1 MNKYDED
8 LNCPQITV
16 EIAEY
21 IQNFST
27 TMKGLSEM
35 EESLK
40 AALEMR
46 RDGDLFGSNKLLIEL
61 VLQHPDHA
69 ILHYECA
76 CSYDVLAQE
85 EEAIPFYGRALELGL
100 SDKEAVN
107 AYTQLGSLYRL
118 HGRLMESEN
127 VLMTG
132 MMRFWD
138 VGLLKIFYAFTMY
151 DLGKPGE
158 AMRWMTHA
166 ILDSAV
172 DQEIF
177 LNQRVISYL
186 GSNLDVQNIM
196 KSPITWVNSGSKTLE
211 DEKSIVEKVEAV
223 LKVFEPTYF
232 HGAWVFE
239 FDRYDLHFTDLDD
252 ETRRAA
258 VAAFAIMVGIWETES
273 ASSFMPQ
280 HERKY
285 SGDYDPSEPHFEL
298 NGYISSFYSNYKTV
312 QQEFPV
318 MTAYIIGC
326 LDAIDKKSKIGL
338 EQKFPEIDSILFRQ
352 FREEI
357 LLPSR
362 QIKKKLPPFE
372 DFLEEIGWNLS
383 YRAW

>member
-1 MNKYDED
+1 
-8 LNCPQITV
+8 
-16 EIAEY
+16 
-21 IQNFST
+21 
-27 TMKGLSEM
+27 
-35 EESLK
+35 
-40 AALEMR
+40 
-46 RDGDLFGSNKLLIEL
+46 
-61 VLQHPDHA
+61 
-69 ILHYECA
+69 
-76 CSYDVLAQE
+76 
-85 EEAIPFYGRALELGL
+85 
-100 SDKEAVN
+100 
-107 AYTQLGSLYRL
+107 
-118 HGRLMESEN
+118 MESEN

-132 MMRFWD
+132 MSRFWD

-172 DQEIF
+172 NEEIF
-177 LNQRVISYL
+177 LNQRVISFL

-196 KSPITWVNSGSKTLE
+196 KDPIKCIDTGGKSLE
-211 DEKSIVEKVEAV
+211 DERSIVEKVEAV

-239 FDRYDLHFTDLDD
+239 FDHYELHFTDLDD

-258 VAAFAIMVGIWETES
+258 VAAFAIMVGIWETGS
-273 ASSFMPQ
+273 AHSFMPQ

-285 SGDYDPSEPHFEL
+285 TGDYDPSEPHFEF
-298 NGYISSFYSNYKTV
+298 NGYISAIYTNYKTV
-312 QQEFPV
+312 QLEFPV
-318 MTAYIIGC
+318 MTAYIVSS
-326 LDAIDKKSKIGL
+326 LEAIDKKSKNGL

-362 QIKKKLPPFE
+362 QLKKKLPPFE

>member
-1 MNKYDED
+1 MNKYDEN

-21 IQNFST
+21 IQNFLT
-27 TMKGLSEM
+27 TMEGLSEM
-35 EESLK
+35 EESLE
-40 AALEMR
+40 AALELR

-196 KSPITWVNSGSKTLE
+196 KSPITWVNSGSKTSE
-211 DEKSIVEKVEAV
+211 DEKSISEKVEAV

-273 ASSFMPQ
+273 ARSFMPQ

>member
-8 LNCPQITV
+8 LNCSQITV

-132 MMRFWD
+132 MMLFGD

-166 ILDSAV
+166 ILDAAV

-177 LNQRVISYL
+177 LNHRVISYL

-196 KSPITWVNSGSKTLE
+196 KSPITWVNSGNKALE

-273 ASSFMPQ
+273 ARSFMPQ

-318 MTAYIIGC
+318 MTAYIVGY

>member
-21 IQNFST
+21 IQNFSS

-40 AALEMR
+40 AALEMC

-107 AYTQLGSLYRL
+107 AYTQLGSLYRV

-196 KSPITWVNSGSKTLE
+196 KSPITWVNSGSKTSE
-211 DEKSIVEKVEAV
+211 DEKSISEKVEAV

-273 ASSFMPQ
+273 ARSFMPQ

>member
-8 LNCPQITV
+8 LNCSQITV

-21 IQNFST
+21 IKNFST
-27 TMKGLSEM
+27 TMKGLNEM

-107 AYTQLGSLYRL
+107 AYTQLGSIYRL

-132 MMRFWD
+132 MMRFGD
-138 VGLLKIFYAFTMY
+138 VGLLSIFYAFTMY

-158 AMRWMTHA
+158 AMRWMTDA
-166 ILDSAV
+166 ILDAAV

-177 LNQRVISYL
+177 LNHRAISYL

-196 KSPITWVNSGSKTLE
+196 ESPITWVNSGNKAVE

-232 HGAWVFE
+232 HGAWGFE

-285 SGDYDPSEPHFEL
+285 SDDYDPSEPRFEL

-318 MTAYIIGC
+318 MTAYIVGC

-357 LLPSR
+357 LLPSG

>member
-1 MNKYDED
+1 
-8 LNCPQITV
+8 
-16 EIAEY
+16 
-21 IQNFST
+21 
-27 TMKGLSEM
+27 M

-76 CSYDVLAQE
+76 FSYDVLAQE

-132 MMRFWD
+132 MMRFGD

-166 ILDSAV
+166 ILDAAV

-177 LNQRVISYL
+177 LNHRVISYL

-196 KSPITWVNSGSKTLE
+196 KSSITWVNSGNKALE

-273 ASSFMPQ
+273 ARSFMPQ

-318 MTAYIIGC
+318 MTAYIVGC

>member
-61 VLQHPDHA
+61 VLQHPNHA

-85 EEAIPFYGRALELGL
+85 EDAIPFYGRALELGL

-132 MMRFWD
+132 IMRFWD

-273 ASSFMPQ
+273 ACSFMPQ

-357 LLPSR
+357 LLTSR